1 MKFLKWMDGN
11 PKWLK
16 VILAIPMLQIVWGI
30 YRVVKA
36 IKKKNI
42 LFIIIGILL
51 IVPGALLVWLV
62 DMITLIVMDKILWI
76 E

>member
-11 PKWLK
+11 PNWLK

-51 IVPGALLVWLV
+51 IVPGAALVWLV

>member
-51 IVPGALLVWLV
+51 IVPGAALVWLV